1 MALDSLRVG
10 MVLKVKDGDP
20 EYLTLRAEAQ
30 VSKVRE
36 EEGAEGRWGERIGV
50 INLLNVGVLIAKHF

>member
-1 MALDSLRVG
+1 LDSLRIG

-30 VSKVRE
+30 APKVSRK
-36 EEGAEGRWGERIGV
+36 GERI
-50 INLLNVGVLIAKHF
+50 KTP

>member
-1 MALDSLRVG
+1 